1 MDHLLSDDAI
11 LIDLLNQ
18 SDVNAFNAIYQRY
31 WEALFKYTVG
41 KVHTQQIAEDI
52 CQDVFLSL
60 WNRRGQL
67 SIEHLQAYLFTSTKY
82 AVLKHIRSQI
92 HQRAHLV
99 VIKGTMTA
107 ENETENALNLRAL
120 LQAWEAAVAE
130 LPLKT
135 QEVFRLSSVEGFTNK
150 QIASRLQLSEKAVEY
165 HITKSYKSIRL
176 QLRDFA
182 VLLLLLLHR

>member
-1 MDHLLSDDAI
+1 MDYLQSNDAV

-31 WEALFKYTVG
+31 WEAIFKYAVG
-41 KVHTQQIAEDI
+41 KVHTQQIAEDL

-60 WNRRGQL
+60 WNRRGDL
-67 SIEHLQAYLFTSTKY
+67 SVQNLQAYLFTAAKFSL
-82 AVLKHIRSQI
+82 LKHIRSQI
-92 HQRAHLV
+92 YQRGQLV
-99 VIKGTMTA
+99 VIRGTLTA
-107 ENETENALNLRAL
+107 TNDTENAIHLKAL
-120 LQAWEAAVAE
+120 LHAWEVAVAE

-182 VLLLLLLHR
+182 VLLLLLFYH